1 MYTAISKHGK
11 CVPFKMYIYNM
22 SYTHQRGGSRLLMA
36 SHRFLCTVG
45 WCGMFSARDER
56 SKTVPECKCTT
67 SPIGLIFTWKNVY
80 CIQAKEFS
88 NLTNPYQDLQRIYA
102 REGHWMPL
110 ELGVVGKDVQ
120 QCNSSN
126 KELSFAYT
134 FNFLNQDSSQ
144 IRILCPVPKTVYV

>member
-1 MYTAISKHGK
+1 MHGWVRDSERAISSVLSVIAYHTHRGYVHWHTDDCHIMYVYMYTAVSKHGK

-22 SYTHQRGGSRLLMA
+22 SYTHQRRGSRLLVA

-88 NLTNPYQDLQRIYA
+88 NPTNPYKTYNTSMQ
-102 REGHWMPL
+102 E
-110 ELGVVGKDVQ
+110 KDTG
-120 QCNSSN
+120 C
-126 KELSFAYT
+126 L
-134 FNFLNQDSSQ
+134 
-144 IRILCPVPKTVYV
+144 